1 MRRQDRIQRAVSGVG
16 GSLLAGA
23 PVPARTLQIDVAEG
37 GSKAQRVIALED
49 PKPMTTGVSPMAIEL
64 SCELLPNQL
73 LLQATEDRFR
83 LVQPQTHVLDPLA
96 RAFNRLDRD
105 AEWKSVWGFDQYLD
119 CEFRREPPHTNRLP
133 VWPARD

>member
-1 MRRQDRIQRAVSGVG
+1 
-16 GSLLAGA
+16 
-23 PVPARTLQIDVAEG
+23 
-37 GSKAQRVIALED
+37 
-49 PKPMTTGVSPMAIEL
+49 MAIEV

-105 AEWKSVWGFDQYLD
+105 AE
-119 CEFRREPPHTNRLP
+119 
-133 VWPARD
+133 